1 MERKELVVG
10 LKNTLKTVTESLV
23 AAMNEIRT
31 NMNKSIAIIAKEKQ
45 ELTEDFETLTD
56 ISVALDDFVVDITD
70 VAVDMDKLAGT
81 VDDILDNLD
90 DIPDNLD
97 DIPDELVISTEEE
110 DAPDGWVECDDE
122 DEPAEI
128 AE

>member
-10 LKNTLKTVTESLV
+10 LKNTLKAVTESLV
-23 AAMNEIRT
+23 AAMNEIRM
-31 NMNKSIAIIAKEKQ
+31 NMNERIAIIAREKR
-45 ELTEDFETLTD
+45 ELAEDFETLTD
-56 ISVALDDFVVDITD
+56 ISVAVDDFVVDITD
-70 VAVDMDKLAGT
+70 VAVDMDNLAGT

-90 DIPDNLD
+90 DIPD
-97 DIPDELVISTEEE
+97 ELVVSTEEE
-110 DAPDGWVECDDE
+110 DDAPDGWVECHDE